1 MPIRLKPIREQ
12 VLVIT
17 GASSG
22 IGLVTAREAARRGA
36 RVVLA
41 ARNANDLR
49 KAVRDIRAEGGR
61 AIHHVTDVAD
71 EQAVRALGEAAVR
84 EFGGLDS
91 WVNNA
96 AVALYGRL
104 TEISIEDMRRQ
115 FDVNY
120 WGQVYGSLTAVPFLR
135 EHGGAIIN
143 VASALADRAIPLQ
156 GTYGASKHALK
167 AFTDTLRMELEE
179 EGLPI
184 SVTLVKPGS
193 IDTPFFQKARTYLG
207 VEPRAIPPLFAPDA
221 VARVIL
227 HCAEHPE
234 RDIIVGG
241 LGKVLSLSRMAPR
254 ITDRYME
261 RKTFKAQQTNVP
273 IPRRGRPDNLYQPVE
288 QDGGERGLRTR
299 GRVRRRS
306 AYTAA
311 AMHPRRAAIVA
322 AAAGMVL
329 AAGLR
334 GWRRAVAVPEAD
346 EQES

>member
-1 MPIRLKPIREQ
+1 MHVRLKSIREQ
-12 VLVIT
+12 VIVVT

-41 ARNANDLR
+41 ARNGNDLR
-49 KAVRDIRAEGGR
+49 EAVREIKSEGGR
-61 AIHHVTDVAD
+61 AIHHVSDVAD
-71 EQAVRALGEAAVR
+71 EQAVRELGAAAIR
-84 EFGGLDS
+84 EFGRIDT

-104 TEISIEDMRRQ
+104 TEVSMEDMRRQ

-120 WGQVYGSLTAVPFLR
+120 WGQVYGSLTAVQHLR
-135 EHGGAIIN
+135 GHGGAIIN

-156 GTYGASKHALK
+156 GTYGAAKHALK

-179 EGLPI
+179 QGLPI

-234 RDIIVGG
+234 RDIVVGG
-241 LGKVLSLSRMAPR
+241 FGKFISLTRMAPR

-261 RKTFKAQQTNVP
+261 RKTFKSQKTNIPV
-273 IPRRGRPDNLYQPVE
+273 PRRGRPDNLYRPV
-288 QDGGERGLRTR
+288 QDDGGERGARTK

-306 AYTAA
+306 IYTAA
-311 AMHPRRAAIVA
+311 AMHPRRAALVA
-322 AAAGMVL
+322 AAAGMAL

-334 GWRRAVAVPEAD
+334 GWRRAVPEPE